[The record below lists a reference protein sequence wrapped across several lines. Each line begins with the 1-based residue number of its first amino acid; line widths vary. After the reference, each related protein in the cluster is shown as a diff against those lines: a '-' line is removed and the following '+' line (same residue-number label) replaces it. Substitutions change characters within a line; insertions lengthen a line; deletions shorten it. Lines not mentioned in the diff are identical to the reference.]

1 MGLKPLE
8 KRRSRNKI
16 KIIALVIIILFG
28 LLISKLPRREEEN
41 NVLGKSSFNLEKEKK
56 KIIDNF
62 SKKKEDVIGQTLG
75 LSTNFINDLGSRSTK
90 IVADYIYDN
99 GLKNL
104 IKQINRLPKEQQEK
118 IKESICK

>member
-56 KIIDNF
+56 KITDNF